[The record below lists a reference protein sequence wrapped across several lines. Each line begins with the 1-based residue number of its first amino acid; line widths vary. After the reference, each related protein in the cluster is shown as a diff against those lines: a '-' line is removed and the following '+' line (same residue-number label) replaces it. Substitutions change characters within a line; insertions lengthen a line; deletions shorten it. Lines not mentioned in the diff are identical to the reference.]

1 MNYLVA
7 TDGSKEARNA
17 IRYAVTQAGHSGASL
32 EIVHVLE
39 PEAVLRNGELIL
51 PGGDKSLELADR
63 TLERAVDLT
72 TEVASEQGMDIA
84 VETTM
89 LTGRPAHA
97 IADHARETGVDA
109 IYIGHQG
116 LSEEHEKHLGS
127 VAKALLGKVEIPV
140 TVVR

>member
-1 MNYLVA
+1 MKYLVA

-17 IRYAVTQAGHSGASL
+17 VRYAVEQAVTSGATL

-39 PEAVLRNGELIL
+39 PKAVLQHGELIL
-51 PGGDKSLELADR
+51 PGADKALELADR
-63 TLERAVDLT
+63 TLERATDLAS
-72 TEVASEQGMDIA
+72 EVASEHDASVQ

-97 IADHARETGVDA
+97 IADHVSETGVDA